1 MILRRKTMQTPSE
14 AVWKLCKGIDEN
26 EKVGQTWLMT
36 KSNQAYPTDLNDTE
50 WRQIAPYL
58 PGAKPTG
65 RPREIA
71 WREIMNGIFYMVKNG
86 CVWRALPHDLPAWQ
100 TVYYYFRLF
109 QKSQLWEKLN
119 TIIREGV
126 RVKEGREPQAS
137 AMIIDSQSAKSA
149 EGGEKIGFDGGKLV
163 KGRKRNLITDTI
175 GLVVL
180 AKVTAANVQDVHAGK
195 QILTE
200 LKKRTELI
208 IRLRKI
214 FADGGYRGELIDWV
228 KDQLHS
234 EMEIVL
240 KLGEQKGFQVLPKRW
255 VIERTNAWVTR
266 NRRMARDYE
275 RLPETSESFI
285 YILMIRL
292 GLRRLVRT

>member
-1 MILRRKTMQTPSE
+1 
-14 AVWKLCKGIDEN
+14 
-26 EKVGQTWLMT
+26 MT

-50 WRQIAPYL
+50 WMQIAPYL
-58 PGAKPTG
+58 PEPKATG

-109 QKSQLWEKLN
+109 QTNQVWENFN
-119 TIIREGV
+119 TIIRERV

-137 AMIIDSQSAKSA
+137 AMIIDSQSVKSA
-149 EGGEKIGFDGGKLV
+149 EGGDEIGFDGGKLV

-195 QILTE
+195 QILVE
-200 LKKRTELI
+200 LKKRTALI
-208 IRLRKI
+208 SRLRKI
-214 FADGGYRGELIDWV
+214 FADGGYRGELLKWV
-228 KDQLHS
+228 KDELQA

-275 RLPETSESFI
+275 RLAQSSEAFI

-292 GLRRLVRT
+292 GLRRLART

>member
-1 MILRRKTMQTPSE
+1 
-14 AVWKLCKGIDEN
+14 
-26 EKVGQTWLMT
+26 
-36 KSNQAYPTDLNDTE
+36 
-50 WRQIAPYL
+50 
-58 PGAKPTG
+58 
-65 RPREIA
+65 
-71 WREIMNGIFYMVKNG
+71 MNGIFYMVKNG

-100 TVYYYFRLF
+100 TVYYYFRIF
-109 QKSQLWEKLN
+109 GKNHMWEKLN
-119 TIIREGV
+119 TIIRERV
-126 RVKEGREPQAS
+126 RVQEGREPQAS

-163 KGRKRNLITDTI
+163 RGRKRNLITDTI

-195 QILTE
+195 QILSD

-208 IRLRKI
+208 TRLRKI
-214 FADGGYRGELIDWV
+214 FADGGYRGDLLKWV
-228 KDQLHS
+228 KDELHA

-255 VIERTNAWVTR
+255 VIERTNAWIAR

-275 RLPETSESFI
+275 RLAESSEAFI

-292 GLRRLVRT
+292 GLRRLVRI

>member
-1 MILRRKTMQTPSE
+1 
-14 AVWKLCKGIDEN
+14 
-26 EKVGQTWLMT
+26 MT
-36 KSNQAYPTDLNDTE
+36 KSKQAYPTDLNDTE
-50 WRQIAPYL
+50 WAQIAPYL
-58 PGAKPTG
+58 PEAKSTG
-65 RPREIA
+65 RPREIP
-71 WREIMNGIFYMVKNG
+71 WREIMNGMFYMVKNG

-109 QKSQLWEKLN
+109 QKSLLWEKLN
-119 TIIREGV
+119 RIIRERV

-149 EGGEKIGFDGGKLV
+149 EGGEKVGFDGGKLV

-195 QILTE
+195 QILIE

-208 IRLRKI
+208 TRLRKF
-214 FADGGYRGELIDWV
+214 FADGGYRGELVNWV
-228 KDQLHS
+228 KNELHA

-240 KLGEQKGFQVLPKRW
+240 TLGDKKGFQVLPKRW

-275 RLPETSESFI
+275 RLTETSEAFI

-292 GLRRLVRT
+292 GLRRLTHI

>member
-1 MILRRKTMQTPSE
+1 
-14 AVWKLCKGIDEN
+14 
-26 EKVGQTWLMT
+26 
-36 KSNQAYPTDLNDTE
+36 
-50 WRQIAPYL
+50 
-58 PGAKPTG
+58 
-65 RPREIA
+65 
-71 WREIMNGIFYMVKNG
+71 MNGLFYMVKNG

-109 QKSQLWEKLN
+109 QKSQLWENLN
-119 TIIREGV
+119 TIIRERV
-126 RVKEGREPQAS
+126 RMKEGREPQAS

-195 QILTE
+195 QILIE
-200 LKKRTELI
+200 LEKRNELI
-208 IRLRKI
+208 VRLRKI
-214 FADGGYRGELIDWV
+214 FADGGYRGELVNWV
-228 KDQLHS
+228 KNELHA

-240 KLGEQKGFQVLPKRW
+240 KLGDKKGFQVLPKRW
-255 VIERTNAWVTR
+255 VVERTNAWVSR

-275 RLPETSESFI
+275 RLSETSESFI

-292 GLRRLVRT
+292 GLRRLAKI